1 MEDPGTEIT
10 AVLDEVRRRAAEA
23 RRAREEQGPVVSES
37 VPTALARLEE
47 AVDPLAVEF
56 RTDRHRAARHPAQA
70 AAAPPPDT
78 HPGAAGRLQCRQRVP
93 PPDACRGSRTRDR
106 TAARGGASARARSRC
121 APPGAR
127 ARSVRAAR
135 TVGAVTRARRR

>member
-56 RTDRHRAARHPAQA
+56 RTDRAIGRLVIPLKRLLRRLLTPILARQA
-70 AAAPPPDT
+70 AYNAANASLLRTLAEDLEREIGLLRAEVRRLGLEV
-78 HPGAAGRLQCRQRVP
+78 GARLQ
-93 PPDACRGSRTRDR
+93 ALE
-106 TAARGGASARARSRC
+106 RAVSELRERSGR
-121 APPGAR
+121 
-127 ARSVRAAR
+127 
-135 TVGAVTRARRR
+135 